1 MGVGADSPEFWRDV
15 WREVSAHAL
24 VTNKQKATT
33 SMPERRINPLSG
45 VISPLSSYLGAEE
58 VGRWPFMNM
67 KKILMVAVAA
77 FIVFYILRSPDS
89 AADAFKAAG
98 KVTFEGLRDLA
109 GSLAIFVD
117 NLFR

>member
-1 MGVGADSPEFWRDV
+1 
-15 WREVSAHAL
+15 
-24 VTNKQKATT
+24 
-33 SMPERRINPLSG
+33 
-45 VISPLSSYLGAEE
+45 
-58 VGRWPFMNM
+58 M

-77 FIVFYILRSPDS
+77 FILFYILRSPDS

-109 GSLAIFVD
+109 GSLAVFVD